1 MNTASTPRTRFAA
14 LLEAAIDSSSVT
26 QADVAQVLGDT
37 NPHLMGL
44 ILDGT
49 IRLPLNKVAPL
60 ARLLGLDPAELSREW
75 CAAFAPDLLPLIEE
89 LTTPALTSTEESWVE
104 GLRRHLGTMP
114 TFDDRWGDTLK
125 MMVDDIEEY
134 QLE

>member
-14 LLEAAIDSSSVT
+14 LLEAPVNTNTIT
-26 QADVAQVLGDT
+26 QADVAQVLGDK

-60 ARLLGLDPAELSREW
+60 ARLLGLDPAELAREW
-75 CAAFAPDLLPLIEE
+75 FAAFAPSLLPSIEE
-89 LTTPALTSTEESWVE
+89 LITPALSSTEMSWVR
-104 GLRRHLGTMP
+104 GLRRHLGTVP
-114 TFDDRWGDTLK
+114 AFDDRWGDTLTL
-125 MMVDDIEEY
+125 MVDEMEE
-134 QLE
+134 